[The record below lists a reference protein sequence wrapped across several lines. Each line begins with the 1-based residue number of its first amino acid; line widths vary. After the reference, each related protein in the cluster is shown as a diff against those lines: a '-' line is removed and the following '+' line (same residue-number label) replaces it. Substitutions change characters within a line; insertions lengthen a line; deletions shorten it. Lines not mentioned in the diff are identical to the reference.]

1 MGLKVDTIQ
10 EPTSATV
17 NLTLGTTGNVTV
29 GANLA
34 VAGTSTFSGSM
45 GNITTGTINSGAITS
60 SGLVTGTT
68 GALYPIVSGTAQAST
83 SGTSIDFPNIPSWV
97 KRITVM
103 FNGVSLSNTDSLTV
117 QLGTGGVATTSG
129 YTGTST
135 RIGASTIS
143 CNAYS
148 GIGFE
153 VNIVGIAASVST
165 GNMVITNITG
175 NTWTCTGILAG
186 TVTNLQDTTAG
197 VIAMAGVVNLVRITS
212 NGTATFDA
220 GTINIMYE

>member
-10 EPTSATV
+10 NPSSATV

-34 VAGTSTFSGSM
+34 VTGTSTFTGSL

-68 GALYPIVSGTAQAST
+68 GALYPLVSRTAQAST
-83 SGTSIDFPNIPSWV
+83 SGTSIDFTSIPSWV

-103 FNGVSLSNTDSLTV
+103 FNGVSLSNTDQLTV

-129 YTGTST
+129 YTGSST
-135 RIGASTIS
+135 RLQATAVST
-143 CNAYS
+143 NAYS
-148 GIGFE
+148 GSGFE
-153 VNIVGIAASVST
+153 CVALGVAANLAT
-165 GNMVITNITG
+165 GNLVITNITG

-197 VIAMAGVVNLVRITS
+197 VIAMSGVVDLVRITS
-212 NGTATFDA
+212 AGTGTFDA
-220 GTINIMYE
+220 GTINILYE

>member
-34 VAGTSTFSGSM
+34 VTGTSAFTGSM

-68 GALYPIVSGTAQAST
+68 GALYPLVSRTAQAST
-83 SGTSIDFPNIPSWV
+83 SGTSIDFTSIPSWV

-103 FNGVSLSNTDSLTV
+103 FNGVSLSNTDSITV

-153 VNIVGIAASVST
+153 VNVVGIAASVST

-197 VIAMAGVVNLVRITS
+197 VIAMAGVVDLVRITS

-220 GTINIMYE
+220 GTINILYE